1 MGNRK
6 VAFVEMTV
14 PKLAASVEV
23 NLSSRAKAIAFTV
36 SRHGAAG
43 QTSRHFGARYVRQ
56 NSSQG
61 TSFSSDDASFYWTMY
76 IELVRNRSIIPRYRK
91 VVVLSAHT
99 AENHDFIS
107 SDQGSKSSTSKSL
120 FRSARSG
127 NMLSR

>member
-23 NLSSRAKAIAFTV
+23 NLSSRAKAIALTV

-43 QTSRHFGARYVRQ
+43 QTFRHFGARYVRQ

-76 IELVRNRSIIPRYRK
+76 FALVQVLYELKEVIKKMIRDGLK
-91 VVVLSAHT
+91 V
-99 AENHDFIS
+99 
-107 SDQGSKSSTSKSL
+107 K
-120 FRSARSG
+120 
-127 NMLSR
+127 

>member
-56 NSSQG
+56 NPS
-61 TSFSSDDASFYWTMY
+61 
-76 IELVRNRSIIPRYRK
+76 
-91 VVVLSAHT
+91 
-99 AENHDFIS
+99 
-107 SDQGSKSSTSKSL
+107 
-120 FRSARSG
+120 
-127 NMLSR
+127 